1 MSAIYDDNNLPGVL
15 VDIENE
21 IVQEFDPS
29 KWGQTD
35 AVVLIGTAF
44 SGPVGQPT
52 RIYNSDM
59 ANYIFGASY
68 NSETKKSATLTAAV
82 RDAYDRGCTTIYAM
96 RVGGEDIYKDFQFCD
111 DNNSEYRLRIMNRY
125 PTNSAKDCYIFLD
138 LADGAEA
145 LYLYKPAAKA
155 TINESKSGL
164 VGSSDA
170 IMKSELNLASYG
182 LTKNDK
188 LTSLIDLFNEN
199 FGNHNNV
206 LDMQIVTKKGVVVT
220 STPEVQNIAIGSC
233 FPGLYTIGRD
243 ASNCASYTTLVS
255 NVIVDQDNDA
265 KPYTSY
271 SGTMFKT
278 LEFNSDVA
286 SSYPLYASSE
296 KYSQMQDVLSA
307 ASVTS
312 TSSWDFLGTSGA
324 VNRAWAKD
332 SKDYEGTDMTKFEMY
347 QALGEGFA
355 TTAMAVN
362 RGTKADGSERKPRVV
377 ETPATDSSRVVGI
390 TDGIYGT
397 LQDAEIR
404 YRVLTC
410 ANADDKIVGTLPKA
424 DDFKVAI
431 AKTFY
436 MLGSSEAADD
446 YKDNLIIATASVD
459 EDDFTVP
466 KDYEFKFVRVDEEDV
481 AVDDLEEI
489 LQDSVAT
496 VVAGIDM
503 EGTDKSRAAAVA
515 RVLNGNTI
523 KADSKLMVFD
533 DNTRAKGQL
542 VRYKNAKTIEVLSV
556 AGFVGQLY
564 VVDNVLYVGQL
575 DADSQEVVFVPAAA
589 TENQSSGDSN
599 FERANGD
606 AAYAQFEYKEKD
618 YLLIES
624 VETVYVA
631 AIDQANSTAA
641 KVVLSPLGTLEKML
655 SDNDDV
661 TLIYAED
668 NPVGTSKVVIT
679 VGAMDAMTLSDFV
692 ALMNEDNV
700 LGSLFTFALTTEG
713 TKQAEMYLDELT
725 DASGVEGS
733 LQENVFYFVTSDST
747 KNHDGKVFTT
757 PKHNKSVTYD
767 YTKHIPYTTA
777 DNFARQ
783 LAQHCAYTSL
793 RTKDTHGFIGI
804 TPTTDVSLK
813 AVASHV
819 ESALANEF
827 NLYAK
832 AYNGVNMLGSDKL
845 PYRIGDRISV
855 TAFQYDVIANDSDGF
870 TTKVN
875 GAAGY
880 AGMVSQLAIDQSS
893 TYQPI
898 SIAQGVDFQL
908 THSQNV
914 NMIQKGYVTTTN
926 SLTRGL
932 TITDGVTMADS
943 TDMTKRL
950 MVIRILDRVSQLIRT
965 ASEPFL
971 GKTNTVANRNALN
984 TAIDAALTSV
994 KGEIIESYEFTIQNL
1009 STYTA
1014 DSKINISYTILPVNE
1029 IREIYN
1035 SISVVRNE

>member
-52 RIYNSDM
+52 KIYNSDM

-68 NSETKKSATLTAAV
+68 NAETKKSATLSAAV

-111 DNNSEYRLRIMNRY
+111 DNNANYRLRVVNRY
-125 PTNSAKDCYIFLD
+125 PTNTAKDCYIFLD
-138 LADGAEA
+138 LTDGAEA
-145 LYLYKPAAKA
+145 LYLYKPASKA

-188 LTSLIDLFNEN
+188 LTSLIDLFNN
-199 FGNHNNV
+199 DFGNHNNV
-206 LDMQIVTKKGVVVT
+206 LDLQIVNKKGVVVT
-220 STPEVQNIAIGSC
+220 STPEVQSIAIGSC

-243 ASNCASYTTLVS
+243 TSNCASYYALVS
-255 NVIVDQDNDA
+255 NVIMDQDNDT

-286 SSYPLYASSE
+286 SDYPLYASSE

-307 ASVTS
+307 VSVTS
-312 TSSWDFLGTSGA
+312 TSSWDFLETSGT

-362 RGTKADGSERKPRVV
+362 RGTKADGTERKPRVI
-377 ETPATDSSRVVGI
+377 ETPSTDSSRVVGI

-410 ANADDKIVGTLPKA
+410 ANADDKITGTLPKA
-424 DDFKVAI
+424 DAFKVAI
-431 AKTFY
+431 PKTFY
-436 MLGSSEAADD
+436 MLGSKDETEE
-446 YKDNLIIATASVD
+446 YEDNLIIATVSVD
-459 EDDFTVP
+459 KDDFTAP

-481 AVDDLEEI
+481 AMDDLEEI
-489 LQDSVAT
+489 LQDKIAT

-503 EGTDKSRAAAVA
+503 EDSDKSRAAAVA
-515 RVLNGNTI
+515 RILDGNTI
-523 KADSKLMVFD
+523 ASDSKMMVFD

-542 VRYKNAKTIEVLSV
+542 VRYKNAKTIEILSV
-556 AGFVGQLY
+556 TGFVGQLY
-564 VVDNVLYVGQL
+564 VVDNVLYIGQL

-589 TENQSSGDSN
+589 TENSASGED
-599 FERANGD
+599 FVRANGD
-606 AAYAQFEYKEKD
+606 TAYAQFEYEEKD

-624 VETVYVA
+624 AETVYVA
-631 AIDQANSTAA
+631 AIDQTNSTAD
-641 KVVLSPLGTLEKML
+641 KVVLSPLGSLEKML

-661 TLIYAED
+661 TLMYVED

-692 ALMNEDNV
+692 ALMNEDDV
-700 LGSLFTFALTTEG
+700 LGNLFTFALTTEG
-713 TKQAEMYLDELT
+713 TKQAEMYLDELS
-725 DASGVEGS
+725 DGSGAEGS
-733 LQENVFYFVTSDST
+733 MQENVFYFVTSDSS
-747 KNHDGKVFTT
+747 KNHDGKVFIT
-757 PKHNKSVTYD
+757 PEHNKVITYD

-804 TPTTDVSLK
+804 TPTTDTTLK
-813 AVASHV
+813 AIANYVNTAIS
-819 ESALANEF
+819 NEF

-855 TAFQYDVIANDSDGF
+855 TAFQYDVIANDSDGY

-898 SIAQGVDFQL
+898 DISQGVDFQL

-971 GKTNTVANRNALN
+971 GKTNTVSNRNSLN

-1009 STYTA
+1009 STYTS

>member
-1 MSAIYDDNNLPGVL
+1 ML

-44 SGPVGQPT
+44 SGPVGQPIK
-52 RIYNSDM
+52 IYNSDM

-68 NSETKKSATLTAAV
+68 NAETKKSATLTAAV
-82 RDAYDRGCTTIYAM
+82 RDAYDRGCTTLYAM

-111 DNNSEYRLRIMNRY
+111 ENNSEYRLRVMSRY

-138 LADGAEA
+138 LTDGAET
-145 LYLYKPAAKA
+145 LYLYKPASKA

-164 VGSSDA
+164 VGSADA

-182 LTKNDK
+182 LTKGDK
-188 LTSLIDLFNEN
+188 LTELISLFNEN

-206 LDMQIVTKKGVVVT
+206 LDLQIVTKKGVVVT
-220 STPEVQNIAIGSC
+220 STPEVQSIAIGAC

-243 ASNCASYTTLVS
+243 ASNCASYSSVVS
-255 NVIVDQDNDA
+255 NVIVDRDNDA

-271 SGTMFKT
+271 TGTMFKT
-278 LEFNSDVA
+278 LEFNSDVTA
-286 SSYPLYASSE
+286 GYPLYASTE
-296 KYSQMQDVLSA
+296 KYSELQDLLSGV
-307 ASVTS
+307 SVTS
-312 TSSWDFLGTSGA
+312 TTSWDFLESAGT

-332 SKDYEGTDMTKFEMY
+332 SKNYEGTDMTKFEMY

-355 TTAMAVN
+355 TTAMAVS
-362 RGTKADGSERKPRVV
+362 RGKKDDGTERKPRVI
-377 ETPATDSSRVVGI
+377 ETPSTDSGRVVGI
-390 TDGIYGT
+390 TDGVYGT

-410 ANADDKIVGTLPKA
+410 ANADDKISGTLPKA

-436 MLGSSEAADD
+436 ILGSNEAADD
-446 YKDNLIIATASVD
+446 YKDNLVVATATIDS
-459 EDDFTVP
+459 DDFTAP
-466 KDYEFKFVRVDEEDV
+466 KDYEFKFVRVDEDDV

-489 LQDSVAT
+489 LQDTVCT
-496 VVAGIDM
+496 VVSGVDM
-503 EGTDKSRAAAVA
+503 EEDDKSRAAAVV

-533 DNTRAKGQL
+533 DETRKSGQL
-542 VRYKNAKTIEVLSV
+542 VRYKSAKNIEILSV
-556 AGFVGQLY
+556 AGFVGQLF
-564 VVDNVLYVGQL
+564 VVDNVLYVGQI
-575 DADSQEVVFVPAAA
+575 DQESGEVVFVPAAA
-589 TENQSSGDSN
+589 TENQAGKSDSGYVRNDADSTP
-599 FERANGD
+599 
-606 AAYAQFEYKEKD
+606 AYAHFEYKYKD

-631 AIDQANSTAA
+631 AIDQVNSTAE
-641 KVVLSPLGTLEKML
+641 KVVLSPLGSLEKML

-661 TLIYAED
+661 TLIYVED
-668 NPVGTSKVVIT
+668 NPIGTNKVVIT

-692 ALMNEDNV
+692 ALMNEDSV

-713 TKQAEMYLDELT
+713 TKQAEMYLDELH
-725 DASGVEGS
+725 DADGAES
-733 LQENVFYFVTSDST
+733 LLQDKVFYFVTSDAT
-747 KNHDGKVFTT
+747 KNHDGKVFGT
-757 PKHNKSVTYD
+757 PNHNKAITYD

-793 RTKDTHGFIGI
+793 RTKDTHGFIGLNPI
-804 TPTTDVSLK
+804 ADTSLK
-813 AVASHV
+813 AVANHV

-845 PYRIGDRISV
+845 PYRIGSRISI
-855 TAFQYDVIANDSDGF
+855 TAFQYDVIANDSDGY
-870 TTKVN
+870 TTKMN

-898 SIAQGVDFQL
+898 SISQGVDFQL

-950 MVIRILDRVSQLIRT
+950 MVIRILDRISQLIRT

-971 GKTNTVANRNALN
+971 GKTNTVSTRNALN

-1009 STYTA
+1009 STYTS
-1014 DSKINISYTILPVNE
+1014 DSKINISYIILPVNE
-1029 IREIYN
+1029 VREIYN
-1035 SISVVRNE
+1035 SISVVRNEG